1 VDVIDWQALRD
12 NCAGDDALV
21 FEIVEL
27 FQREAPGLL
36 ADVQRAVG
44 AREALAIRRAAHR
57 LKGALVSLA
66 APQASSLAMELE
78 QAGAENDLARVG
90 PLGVALTH
98 EMTRLLAALEQ
109 RPPLAAT
116 G

>member
-21 FEIVEL
+21 GEIVEL
-27 FQREAPGLL
+27 FRREAPGLL
-36 ADVQRAVG
+36 ADVERAVG
-44 AREALAIRRAAHR
+44 TKEPLAIKRTAHR

-66 APQASSLAMELE
+66 APQASMLARDLE
-78 QAGAENDLARVG
+78 QAGTENDLSRVG
-90 PLGVALTH
+90 ALGAALAH

-109 RPPLAAT
+109 SPPLAAT